1 MTTRYSNISAARPR
15 HRRERESAYSYES
28 ADLRVRQLAPLSDTG
43 VRSASRK
50 APWENGLLRDGSA
63 AIVAAIVGV
72 TNAG

>member
-1 MTTRYSNISAARPR
+1 
-15 HRRERESAYSYES
+15 
-28 ADLRVRQLAPLSDTG
+28 LSDTG